1 MQSHNFRVGTW
12 RKKNQTV
19 NDHYH
24 FLMNSTNA
32 QRSFIHELMHQQLTG
47 SATNLWGAMIPKNFH
62 AQASRQTLNYI
73 KYAAKK
79 PAHEFGRLISA
90 HKEGSGIIST
100 IGELIGNGAKTV
112 GSYMNSVGGW
122 VAANGNNIRHGV
134 QMANEL
140 IRAGTTVG
148 NLTGMVSDETANK
161 IDSISSYVNKRL
173 NPGNVVSGLRQPRGG
188 QILI

>member
-1 MQSHNFRVGTW
+1 
-12 RKKNQTV
+12 
-19 NDHYH
+19 
-24 FLMNSTNA
+24 MNSTNA
-32 QRSFIHELMHQQLTG
+32 QRSFIHELMHQKLTG
-47 SATNLWGAMIPKNFH
+47 QATNLWGVMIPPELH
-62 AQASRQTLNYI
+62 REASQQTLNYV
-73 KYAAKK
+73 KYASQK

-90 HKEGSGIIST
+90 HKEGSGLISS

-112 GSYMNSVGGW
+112 GTYMNSVGGW

-173 NPGNVVSGLRQPRGG
+173 NPGNVSSGLRLPRAGR
-188 QILI
+188 ILI